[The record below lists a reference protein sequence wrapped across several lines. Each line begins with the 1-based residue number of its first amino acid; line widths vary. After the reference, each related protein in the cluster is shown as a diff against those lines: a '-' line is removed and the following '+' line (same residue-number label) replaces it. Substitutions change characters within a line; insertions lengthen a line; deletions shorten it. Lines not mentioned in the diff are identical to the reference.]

1 MELKQSSHTWGPGA
15 PPPSLRLA
23 DRVGKK
29 KKRARE
35 KPAFEFVPGGRGAQN
50 AAEAALSLAPRLG
63 GRPALELHPWTRR
76 HLLWSGWRARQQA
89 PARSERRARFSRVAG
104 PLLHH
109 SARRGGSGDG
119 KDGSAGVGFLDLVH
133 RAGAAANAAAAADG
147 DRRRSLHIGRGVRTE
162 PGSPPRRLEPGCSLR
177 WRSG

>member
-1 MELKQSSHTWGPGA
+1 MGPWRPSSVPETCR
-15 PPPSLRLA
+15 PSRKK
-23 DRVGKK
+23 KK